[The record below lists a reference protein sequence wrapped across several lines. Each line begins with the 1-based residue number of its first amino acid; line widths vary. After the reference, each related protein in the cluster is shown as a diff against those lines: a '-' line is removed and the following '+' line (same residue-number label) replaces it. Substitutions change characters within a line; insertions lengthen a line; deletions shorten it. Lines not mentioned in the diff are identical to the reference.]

1 MEADMSSRTMTL
13 IGGALLLALLLS
25 ITPSVDA
32 QQRPSRAWAANVV
45 IPQARSFRTMPG
57 SDVVFVTDVTARI
70 DILEQV
76 ATTTLEI
83 GLRNRSNRPQET
95 ELIVPVPNGAAVR
108 DFTIQGKAAEA
119 PAQLLPADEA
129 RKLYASIVAK
139 LRDPGLLQFAGNDI
153 LRTSVFPVPPGGTQR
168 IRIVYEHVLV
178 ADGARVD
185 YVLPRTDALTYAMPW
200 KISARI
206 RTKQAIAAV
215 YSPSHPISVTRSAT
229 NTVTATVPDQ
239 GANEPG
245 SFQLSYLRATPGV
258 SASLLAYPEAGTD
271 GGFFLLLVGVP
282 SRAASGIQAPSIRRE
297 LTLVLDRSGSMRG
310 NKIEQVRESALQ
322 ILAGLE
328 DGERFNLITYND
340 AVESF
345 SPLPVEKNAVAIE
358 AATRYLN
365 GLKAQGGT
373 NLHGALVE
381 ALRQKPSAEFLPL
394 VLFLTDGL
402 PTVGERSE
410 VAIRDVAI
418 KGNPHKR
425 RVFTIGVGVDVNTPL
440 LDRIAT
446 STRAKATF
454 ILPGED
460 VEVKVGQVFR
470 RLKGPVLTSPA
481 LLATS
486 SRDTPPIS
494 SGRPRVSAVYPRTID
509 DLFDGDQLVVLGR
522 YHGPQPLAFELKGN
536 YLGQAK
542 TFRFRFGLDKATVRN
557 AFVPRLWASRKIAF
571 LTDEIRAAG
580 ADRELGESPDALA
593 NDPRLKELVDEIIR
607 LSTKYGILT
616 EYTAFLAEEG
626 TDLSEA
632 AFRVNFGKAAEKF
645 QQRAFDT
652 RAGVGAVNQELNN
665 GSQRKQFRANF
676 RNRFL
681 DDRMKSI
688 EIRAVQQTGDRT
700 YFARGAKSL
709 PGVGRAAWVDSRL
722 LARLAEVKPAVTLVR
737 GSVEYQSLAH
747 ILATSGRQG
756 ALALDGNLLLLVK
769 GEVILIMVAGK

>member
-1 MEADMSSRTMTL
+1 MLTRIPILA
-13 IGGALLLALLLS
+13 GGALGLALLLALA
-25 ITPSVDA
+25 PAVDA
-32 QQRPSRAWAANVV
+32 QQPVERAWAANVV
-45 IPQARSFRTMPG
+45 IPQARSFRTTPG
-57 SDVVFVTDVTARI
+57 GVVVFVTDVTAKI

-76 ATTTLEI
+76 ATTTLDI

-95 ELIVPVPNGAAVR
+95 EIVVPVPNGAAVR
-108 DFTIQGKAAEA
+108 AFKIQGRAAEA
-119 PAQLLPADEA
+119 PARLLPAAEA
-129 RKLYASIVAK
+129 RRIYASIVAK
-139 LRDPGLLQFAGNDI
+139 LRDPGLLQFAANDI

-168 IRIVYEHVLV
+168 VRIVYEHLLE
-178 ADGARVD
+178 ADGGRVD
-185 YVLPRTDALTYAMPW
+185 YVLPRTDALSYTMPW
-200 KISARI
+200 KITARI
-206 RTKQAIAAV
+206 RTKQPIATV
-215 YSPSHPISVTRSAT
+215 YSPSHPLSVSRTAT
-229 NTVTATVPDQ
+229 NTVTATVPES
-239 GANEPG
+239 GAREPG
-245 SFQLSYLRATPGV
+245 SFQLSYLRTGNGV
-258 SASLLAYPEAGTD
+258 AASLFTYPEAGTD
-271 GGFFLLLVGVP
+271 GGFFLLLAGVP
-282 SRAASGIQAPSIRRE
+282 ERPASAARASVVRRE

-345 SPLPVEKNAVAIE
+345 APLPVEKNAAAIE
-358 AATRYLN
+358 AATKYLN

-373 NLHGALVE
+373 NLHDALAE

-410 VAIRDVAI
+410 VAIREVAE
-418 KGNPHKR
+418 KANPHRR

-481 LLATS
+481 LAASTAG
-486 SRDTPPIS
+486 TPRI
-494 SGRPRVSAVYPRTID
+494 SAVYPRTID

-522 YHGPQPLAFELKGN
+522 YHGAQPLEFELRGR
-536 YLGQAK
+536 YLGRPK
-542 TFRFRFGLDKATVRN
+542 TFRFRFALDKATVRN

-580 ADRELGESPDALA
+580 ADRELGAGADALTS
-593 NDPRLKELVDEIIR
+593 DPRLKELVDEIVR

-616 EYTAFLAEEG
+616 EYTAFLAEKG
-626 TDLSEA
+626 TDLSAA
-632 AFRVNFGKAAEKF
+632 AFSANFDKAASNFER
-645 QQRAFDT
+645 RAFAS
-652 RAGVGAVNQELNN
+652 RAGVGAVSQELNN
-665 GSQRKQFRANF
+665 AGQRDQFRQNF
-676 RNRFL
+676 RNGFL
-681 DDRMKSI
+681 NDRMERV

-700 YFARGAKSL
+700 FFARSATSI
-709 PGVGRAAWVDSRL
+709 PSVGKAAWVDSRL
-722 LARLAEVKPAVTLVR
+722 LSRLAEVKPGVVLVR
-737 GSVEYQSLAH
+737 GSEAYQRLAVELAGE
-747 ILATSGRQG
+747 GRQG

-769 GEVILIMVAGK
+769 GEVILITVADK